1 MRPLPSYQPGMGV
14 AVVFLEVFFVFF
26 VLTARI
32 CWEILGVD
40 VPCFCMTCKKRMMTL
55 EEGRIRTWRLP
66 AFSALLMA
74 LSASFR
80 TEVFILTVVL
90 CGDSVAAGRLQV
102 SGREMC

>member
-1 MRPLPSYQPGMGV
+1 
-14 AVVFLEVFFVFF
+14 
-26 VLTARI
+26 
-32 CWEILGVD
+32 
-40 VPCFCMTCKKRMMTL
+40 MMTL

-80 TEVFILTVVL
+80 TEVFILVGW

-102 SGREMC
+102 SAREMC